1 MNLGGAKD
9 RPLLDQVWDNVES
22 QLQGGTIKHKTLQ
35 STSAFGL
42 LYEKI
47 LG

>member
-1 MNLGGAKD
+1 MNFGGAKD

-22 QLQGGTIKHKTLQ
+22 QLQGVSTPHKSLR

-42 LYEKI
+42 LREKI